1 MGIVI
6 YIVATLLV
14 FTVIVAVHE
23 FGHMIVAKWFGV
35 GVVEYSIGMGPVI
48 YSKRKKDTC
57 YSLRALPIGG
67 FCAMYG
73 EKSLEA
79 NDKGEAVCDK
89 PSKCDFK
96 KDWRDDQ
103 RLVSKTWWQRLLIY
117 MESKQK
123 LKI

>member
-96 KDWRDDQ
+96 KDWSFCKCFMWFPDLCYFGCQYWCLWTD
-103 RLVSKTWWQRLLIY
+103 
-117 MESKQK
+117 
-123 LKI
+123 